1 MEEELEGLGFE
12 SLDILQ
18 PSLLLGMRAGM
29 RPLELLASTLMPR

>member
-1 MEEELEGLGFE
+1 MEQELEGLGFE

-29 RPLELLASTLMPR
+29 RPWSCSRARSCRR